1 MDRLS
6 EKLRF
11 TIKEASELGVG
22 SVRQIRY
29 KIKEGKI
36 RCFLPWGEG
45 TKRER
50 RWIPRSELVRMGI
63 LLPLAEASVKLGA
76 VQILKMREVERHL
89 WGIYRL
95 KERLES
101 ELWLPPLSYLPARD
115 LSVHSDTYNS
125 EHTIHWTD
133 AEDGLLII
141 KLPVE
146 SEDNFI
152 CLRQHTE
159 GSKFWQHLPEWKQL
173 GGLYIRSR
181 SILLGNIREDIQTD
195 SRLPTV
201 VGDATR
207 GVLEGFSWVVFRNLF
222 PQIRPDERK
231 GKQLAKKA
239 IALASEG
246 RWKEAILANRD
257 IIRMFPTDIDAPK
270 RLGKALIELQRYIS
284 AKEAYSR
291 ALEIDPQDTIA
302 QKKLK
307 ELLQKYK
314 DDTGIVRVDGGRY
327 RVVSRKPD
335 LWLLAVF
342 TDDEGENIASVYSTE
357 IDLIIT
363 AFQKLL
369 RKYRAS
375 SKIEAILESK
385 RKIDQL
391 EWCLFQEL
399 KAITLETLGRVK
411 CDGCPI

>member
-1 MDRLS
+1 
-6 EKLRF
+6 
-11 TIKEASELGVG
+11 
-22 SVRQIRY
+22 
-29 KIKEGKI
+29 
-36 RCFLPWGEG
+36 
-45 TKRER
+45 
-50 RWIPRSELVRMGI
+50 MGI
-63 LLPLAEASVKLGA
+63 LLPLAEVSVKLGA

-89 WGIYRL
+89 RGIYRL

-115 LSVHSDTYNS
+115 LSVHSNTYSS
-125 EHTIHWTD
+125 EHAIYWTD
-133 AEDGLLII
+133 AENGLPII

-152 CLRQHTE
+152 CLRQHSE

-173 GGLYIRSR
+173 GGRYIRSR
-181 SILLGNIREDIQTD
+181 SILLGNIREDIQIDT
-195 SRLPTV
+195 RLPTV
-201 VGDATR
+201 VSDATR

-222 PQIRPDERK
+222 PQVRPDERK

-239 IALASEG
+239 IALAIEG
-246 RWKEAILANRD
+246 RWEEATHANRD

-302 QKKLK
+302 QKNLK

-314 DDTGIVRVDGGRY
+314 DDTGIGRVDGGRY
-327 RVVSRKPD
+327 RVISRKPD

-363 AFQKLL
+363 AFQILL

-375 SKIEAILESK
+375 SKIEEILESR

-399 KAITLETLGRVK
+399 KAITLETLARIE